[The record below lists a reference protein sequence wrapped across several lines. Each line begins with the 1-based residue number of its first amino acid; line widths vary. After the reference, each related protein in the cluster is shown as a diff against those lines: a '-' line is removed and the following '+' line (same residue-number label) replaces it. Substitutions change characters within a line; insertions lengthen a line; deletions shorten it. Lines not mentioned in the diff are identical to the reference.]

1 MNNMINPG
9 DLWAEE
15 DPEQNNP
22 MCNGF
27 FQIAISNKNGE
38 ILYILLCL
46 NRVNK
51 LMIESSD
58 ELHFKLYCKSAI

>member
-1 MNNMINPG
+1 MINPG
-9 DLWAEE
+9 DLWVEK
-15 DPEQNNP
+15 DSEQNNP
-22 MCNGF
+22 MCNGL

-38 ILYILLCL
+38 ILHILLCL

>member
-1 MNNMINPG
+1 MINPG
-9 DLWAEE
+9 DLWVEE
-15 DPEQNNP
+15 DSEQNNP
-22 MCNGF
+22 LHTGYM
-27 FQIAISNKNGE
+27 QIAISNKNGE
-38 ILYILLCL
+38 ILHILLCL

>member
-1 MNNMINPG
+1 MIKPG
-9 DLWAEE
+9 DLWVDEYLQ
-15 DPEQNNP
+15 QNNP
-22 MCNGF
+22 LHTGYM
-27 FQIAISNKNGE
+27 QIAISNKNGE
-38 ILYILLCL
+38 ILHILLCL

>member
-1 MNNMINPG
+1 MNNTINPG
-9 DLWAEE
+9 DLWVEK

-22 MCNGF
+22 TCNRL

-38 ILYILLCL
+38 ILHILLCL